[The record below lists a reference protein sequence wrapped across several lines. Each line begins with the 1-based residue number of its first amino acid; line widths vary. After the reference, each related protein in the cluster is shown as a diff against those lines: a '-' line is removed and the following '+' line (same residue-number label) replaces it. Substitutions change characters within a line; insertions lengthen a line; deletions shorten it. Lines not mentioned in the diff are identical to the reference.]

1 MPGLESGTELMD
13 NNLGARITADIHQLE
28 SLPGVVIEALNQLS
42 RPDVNLRRVSDVIG
56 QDAVITA
63 RMMSIANSVYY
74 RRGAAVH
81 RLSDALVRLGISMV
95 KEVLLTASV
104 LSVMDRSLKGYQLDR
119 GQLWRH
125 SVATGI
131 GAKLLAQ
138 YVNYPYREEAYIAGL
153 MHDIG
158 KLIFDQYLA
167 GRYQEVIELASANEI
182 SFVEAESRVLGYDH
196 AQVGGLVI
204 AAWELPARFVETV
217 TFHHA
222 PSQAKDFRELAFIVH
237 MANAFTLSLGLDV
250 GGDGLMAMVDAEAI
264 TELRLDADAIERIL
278 ADMAEAVARAGLADG
293 DVPVTGIAA
302 TGIATAV

>member
-1 MPGLESGTELMD
+1 MEH
-13 NNLGARITADIHQLE
+13 NLGAQITADIHQLE
-28 SLPGVVIEALNQLS
+28 SLPAVVIEALNQLS
-42 RPDVNLRRVSDVIG
+42 RPDVDLRRVSDVIG
-56 QDAVITA
+56 QDPVITA

-81 RLSDALVRLGISMV
+81 RLSDAIVRLGISMV

-104 LSVMDRSLKGYQLDR
+104 LSVMDRPLAAYQLDR

-138 YVNYPYREEAYIAGL
+138 YMNYPYREEAYIAGL

-158 KLIFDQYLA
+158 KLIFDRYLA
-167 GRYQEVIELASANEI
+167 ERYLEVIELAGIQEI
-182 SFVEAESRVLGYDH
+182 SFVEAESKVLGYDH
-196 AQVGGLVI
+196 AQIGGLVI
-204 AAWELPARFVETV
+204 ASWELPARFVEAV
-217 TFHHA
+217 TFHHT
-222 PSQAKDFRELAFIVH
+222 PSLAKDFRELAYIVH

-264 TELRLDADAIERIL
+264 TELRLDANTIDRIL
-278 ADMAEAVARAGLADG
+278 ADMAEEVFRAGLADG
-293 DVPVTGIAA
+293 DLPVSGIAA
-302 TGIATAV
+302 GVHV

>member
-1 MPGLESGTELMD
+1 MD
-13 NNLGARITADIHQLE
+13 SNLGAQITADIHQLE
-28 SLPGVVIEALNQLS
+28 SLPAVVLEALNQLS
-42 RPDVNLRRVSDVIG
+42 RPDVNLRQVSDVIG

-138 YVNYPYREEAYIAGL
+138 HINYPYREEAYIAGL
-153 MHDIG
+153 LHDIG

-167 GRYQEVIELASANEI
+167 GSYQEVIELAGAEEI

-196 AQVGGLVI
+196 AQIGGLVI

-217 TFHHA
+217 SCHHTPA
-222 PSQAKDFRELAFIVH
+222 AAKDFRELAYIVH

-264 TELRLDADAIERIL
+264 SELRLHANAIDRIL
-278 ADMAEAVARAGLADG
+278 SDMAEAVTRAGLAGQDL
-293 DVPVTGIAA
+293 AA
-302 TGIATAV
+302 AGSGMTGIATAV

>member
-1 MPGLESGTELMD
+1 MGD
-13 NNLGARITADIHQLE
+13 NLGAQITADIHQLE
-28 SLPGVVIEALNQLS
+28 SLPAVVIEALNQLS
-42 RPDVNLRRVSDVIG
+42 RPDVNLRHVSDVIG

-81 RLSDALVRLGISMV
+81 KLSDALVRLGISMV

-104 LSVMDRSLKGYQLDR
+104 LSVMDRKLKGYQLDR

-131 GAKLLAQ
+131 GAKILAQ
-138 YVNYPYREEAYIAGL
+138 HINYPYREEAYIAGL

-158 KLIFDQYLA
+158 KLIFDRYLSDRYNEVIALA
-167 GRYQEVIELASANEI
+167 GAEEI

-196 AQVGGLVI
+196 AQIGGLVI
-204 AAWELPARFVETV
+204 AAWELPARFVEAV
-217 TFHHA
+217 TFHHT
-222 PSQAKDFRELAFIVH
+222 PSRARDFRDLAYIVH
-237 MANAFTLSLGLDV
+237 MANAFTLSLGVDV

-264 TELRLDADAIERIL
+264 AELRLDANIIERSL
-278 ADMAEAVARAGLADG
+278 SEMAEAVARAGLGDH
-293 DVPVTGIAA
+293 DVPVTGIGV
-302 TGIATAV
+302 TDIATAV